1 MTKSQDNLA
10 NPARRRLLQAAG
22 TTIAALGVA
31 TLLDTSAL
39 AQTSVRGTRHFRR
52 AIASITAR

>member
-1 MTKSQDNLA
+1 MTKSLDNLA

-22 TTIAALGVA
+22 TTIAAMGVA
-31 TLLDTSAL
+31 TLLDTSVL
-39 AQTSVRGTRHFRR
+39 AQTTLAWDRHFQR